1 MALINTRNS
10 AHDSSVKLSPCMC
23 SPGWRNDCNLLAHV
37 IPSYSLDPRP
47 FWPEGCKVSRRG
59 GEGGETTWYTLFTH
73 ARNYSKGHVVEL
85 GPCTNMTINGS
96 RE

>member
-1 MALINTRNS
+1 MALINARNS

-47 FWPEGCKVSRRG
+47 FWPEGCEVKTNLAIGLISRLVSFPDVEEREEKAPGTHCSRMRVIIAKA
-59 GEGGETTWYTLFTH
+59 TW
-73 ARNYSKGHVVEL
+73 
-85 GPCTNMTINGS
+85 
-96 RE
+96 